1 MACFPRVANVMVCVM
16 LGGCCRIS
24 VEVGAFVYVLRV
36 IDRLLTACV
45 WSHLPNKG
53 ESTFYDKKQVQSF
66 VTQARA
72 FKFSHLSR
80 LQPVRKNLLD
90 IEQKFA
96 ILGTSKAAD
105 GLPQPT
111 RSYSERAHSSNC
123 QALIRVHEYELY
135 AASVRAIT
143 SMRVKT
149 LVSSIN

>member
-24 VEVGAFVYVLRV
+24 VEVGAVVYVLRV

-45 WSHLPNKG
+45 WSRLPNKG

-90 IEQKFA
+90 FEQKFV
-96 ILGTSKAAD
+96 ILGTTKAAE
-105 GLPQPT
+105 GLLPPT
-111 RSYSERAHSSNC
+111 RSYSERAHSSNG
-123 QALIRVHEYELY
+123 QALVRYFVHELQM
-135 AASVRAIT
+135 SFMWQFLST
-143 SMRVKT
+143 F
-149 LVSSIN
+149 